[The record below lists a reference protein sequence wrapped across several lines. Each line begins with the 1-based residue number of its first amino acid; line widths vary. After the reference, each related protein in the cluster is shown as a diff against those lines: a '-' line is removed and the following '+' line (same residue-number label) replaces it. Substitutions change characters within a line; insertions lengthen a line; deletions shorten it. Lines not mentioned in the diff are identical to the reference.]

1 MDKDIDTSEEIQ
13 TEENGFNEGE
23 NENDGVNEPKMTFD
37 QVNAV
42 FDEARKKFKS
52 EIKENDRHFLG
63 PAGVFFMAAAAFCFM
78 MVVAIGIWGI
88 FWLLKI
94 PSSSPWVMLSI
105 MILSNLSFI
114 FLTVLA
120 GTKLNIYKETVN
132 FQGKI
137 NLKIILLLLFLLV
150 SVFFGAAHLEILYQ
164 RLISWAPDNSSVEKF
179 ANFVTYDPAFLI
191 LILFGTSV
199 IAPISEEMFFRG
211 LLVNSLKQNKFSPVF
226 IVVYTSVLFAIV
238 HLQLRGFVMIFVIG
252 SVCAILSLIS
262 NSLRLSI
269 IFHSIYNT
277 LVIAIGIL
285 PVIVKKPTFNAFE
298 EVYKKE
304 PAQQMPT
311 VFVSIAVFAVGAIIS
326 YLLLRE
332 LKSEFKQ
339 NQDPA

>member
-13 TEENGFNEGE
+13 TEENGFKEGE
-23 NENDGVNEPKMTFD
+23 NTDDGVNEQKMTSD

-52 EIKENDRHFLG
+52 EIRENDRHFLG
-63 PAGVFFMAAAAFCFM
+63 PTGVFFMSAAALCFM
-78 MVVAIGIWGI
+78 VLVGIGIYGI
-88 FWLLKI
+88 FLLLKI
-94 PSSSPWVMLSI
+94 PPSSPWVMLLI
-105 MILSNLSFI
+105 MILSNLSFV

-164 RLISWAPDNSSVEKF
+164 RLISWAPDNSSVEMF
-179 ANFVTYDPAFLI
+179 ANFVSYDPAFLI
-191 LILFGTSV
+191 LILFATSV
-199 IAPISEEMFFRG
+199 IAPVSEEMFFRG
-211 LLVNSLKQNKFSPVF
+211 LLVNSLRENKFSPVF
-226 IVVYTSVLFAIV
+226 IVVYTSVLFSIV

-262 NSLRLSI
+262 KSLRLSI

-277 LVIAIGIL
+277 LVIAIGVL
-285 PVIVKKPTFNAFE
+285 PTLIKKPGFSAFE

-304 PAQQMPT
+304 PAQMPT
-311 VFVSIAVFAVGAIIS
+311 VFVSIAVFLVGAIIS
-326 YLLLRE
+326 YVLLRE
-332 LKSEFKQ
+332 LNTEFKQ
-339 NQDPA
+339 KQDPA